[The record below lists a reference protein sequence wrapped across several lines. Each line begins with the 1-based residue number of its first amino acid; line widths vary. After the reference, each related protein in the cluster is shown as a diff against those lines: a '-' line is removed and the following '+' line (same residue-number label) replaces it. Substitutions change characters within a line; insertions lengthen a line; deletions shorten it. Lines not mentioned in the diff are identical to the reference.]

1 MSRFK
6 LATAACLAS
15 SATAAGVLLCALVGG
30 KRSRPEAERI
40 SEDEEQMAALAK
52 AREERELRREH
63 RPPAPFPRH
72 AP

>member
-15 SATAAGVLLCALVGG
+15 SATAASVLLCALAAG
-30 KRSRPEAERI
+30 KRSRPE
-40 SEDEEQMAALAK
+40 DEEQMASLAK
-52 AREERELRREH
+52 AREDGERWRAH